1 MIYCYQNLTVRSEL
15 KIIELHHMEIREA
28 VNRHTSAVLTGIC
41 GPDESGDAAGQK
53 ITISDGENGVIFAGR
68 ICGLEQYRSGGVVG
82 FELRASSFSSLMDC
96 SRLTRVVQN
105 QDRSYRE
112 LIELILKS
120 YPSASLNGGTSLDSK
135 LPPLVVQEHE
145 TDWEFI
151 KRLALQMGECV
162 SPDSASE
169 QIQLSIGAAGGKEEL
184 TGINDW
190 KKTFQPE
197 KGKELL
203 YIKMRRRHSP
213 GSMLCFQ
220 GKWYCVEACD
230 CRLARGEIFYHLQL
244 VQGDGRQTASR
255 ECLAQEGIR
264 LGAYVR
270 EVNRNQ
276 FRLHFENEAFSGG
289 GGFPWFPYSGEVNN
303 ETGFHMSPQGAEV
316 EVVCT
321 DLYGS
326 SAVVVGAMRRTQ
338 EKKAAG
344 SVADKTMKNEQG
356 IGFGLEDAKAGMWAG
371 ESNQIQFLA
380 DGTIVLEAE
389 QITLEAKGNLVLGSY
404 KGHISIEAERN
415 MSIVSGRDG
424 CGQMLFDTGGNIRC
438 KSTRGLQYKSGTL
451 PTGKSRASSK
461 KVEKGLKESTM
472 AMAGT
477 EFLAQ
482 SIEGREAGLEG
493 NYIKTTLLEDD
504 ERLFCAFSYG
514 ENKNGG

>member
-1 MIYCYQNLTVRSEL
+1 MLYYYQNLTVRSEL
-15 KIIELHHMEIREA
+15 KIIELHHMEIHETI
-28 VNRHTSAVLTGIC
+28 NQHTSAVLTGIC
-41 GPDESGDAAGQK
+41 GPDEGGDAAGQK
-53 ITISDGENGVIFAGR
+53 ITVSDGENGVIFAGR
-68 ICGLEQYRSGGVVG
+68 ICGLEQHRNGGVVS

-96 SRLTRVVQN
+96 NRLTRVIQN

-112 LIELILKS
+112 LIALILKS
-120 YPSASLNGGTSLDSK
+120 YPSASFDGGSDLDSK
-135 LPPLVVQEHE
+135 LPPLVVQEQE

-162 SPDSASE
+162 SSDSAFA
-169 QIQLSIGAAGGKEEL
+169 QIQLSIGAAGGKDEL

-203 YIKMRRRHSP
+203 YVKMKRRYSP

-230 CRLARGEIFYHLQL
+230 CCLAQSEIFYHLQL
-244 VQGDGRQTASR
+244 VQGDGRQTTPR

-264 LGAYVR
+264 LSAYVK

-276 FRLHFENEAFSGG
+276 LRLRFENEDFSGG

-303 ETGFHMSPQGAEV
+303 ETGFYMSQQGAEV
-316 EVVCT
+316 EVICT

-326 SAVVVGAMRRTQ
+326 SAVAVGTMRCPQ
-338 EKKAAG
+338 EKNTAG
-344 SVADKTMKNEQG
+344 NVTDKTMENEQG
-356 IGFGLEDAKAGMWAG
+356 IGLGLEDAKARMWAG
-371 ESNQIQFLA
+371 ESNQIKFLA

-389 QITLEAKGNLVLGSY
+389 QIALEAKRNLVLGSY
-404 KGHISIEAERN
+404 KGHISINAERN
-415 MSIVSGRDG
+415 MNIVSGRDG
-424 CGQMLFDTGGNIRC
+424 CGQILFDTGGNIRC
-438 KSTRGLQYKSGTL
+438 KSTNGLQYKSGTL
-451 PTGKSRASSK
+451 PKGKSRPSIK
-461 KVEKGLKESTM
+461 KMKKGLKESTM
-472 AMAGT
+472 AVAGT

-482 SIEGREAGLEG
+482 SIGAGEADPAE
-493 NYIKTTLLEDD
+493 NFIKETLLDDD
-504 ERLFCAFSYG
+504 ERLFCVFSYG